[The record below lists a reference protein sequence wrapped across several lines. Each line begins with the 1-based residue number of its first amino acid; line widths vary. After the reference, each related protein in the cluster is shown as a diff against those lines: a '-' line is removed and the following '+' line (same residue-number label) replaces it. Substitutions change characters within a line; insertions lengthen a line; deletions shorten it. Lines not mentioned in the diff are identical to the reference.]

1 MVLKSCQG
9 VTCIQPW
16 NVLQP
21 QDSVSTLSDALHKK
35 YDEFYDAQPQVS
47 FDWCADGYII
57 EAEGEQ
63 VPLVSRYGV
72 SWDVWV

>member
-9 VTCIQPW
+9 VTCTRPW
-16 NVLQP
+16 DVLQP
-21 QDSVSTLSDALHKK
+21 QDSVLTLSDALHEK
-35 YDEFYDAQPQVS
+35 YDRFYGVQPRVS
-47 FDWCADGYII
+47 FDWCADGYIV

-63 VPLVSRYGV
+63 VPLTSRYGV